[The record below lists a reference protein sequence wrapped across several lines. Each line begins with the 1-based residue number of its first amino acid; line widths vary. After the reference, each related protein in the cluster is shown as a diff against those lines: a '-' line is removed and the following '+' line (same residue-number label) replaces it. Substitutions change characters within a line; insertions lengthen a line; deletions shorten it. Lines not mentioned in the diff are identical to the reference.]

1 MKVKFKIDDEI
12 VIIDDKK
19 GVICND
25 VFTKEMI
32 ETILSMPNS
41 YGPQDGFYPSLKDH
55 FEYVEL
61 LEIIGE
67 PKNRVY

>member
-1 MKVKFKIDDEI
+1 MKVKFKLDNEI

-25 VFTKEMI
+25 DFTKKEV
-32 ETILSMPNS
+32 ELILSFGNS
-41 YGPQDGFYPSLKDH
+41 YGPQDGFYPILKDY
-55 FEYVEL
+55 FENVEL